1 MKVCLIS
8 RSDIKGGA
16 AKVAHILGK
25 GLQAEGHEVTM
36 LVESR
41 STEEPWVV
49 EMDPVPER
57 KGSLSQ
63 KTIHRLGINDL
74 SLNSSFPKSLGRSW
88 FENFDL
94 IHLHDLPGAFNL
106 AHLPWLSSIRPVF
119 WTLHTMH
126 AFTGGCIYTYGCRR
140 HLRHC
145 GRCPQFGKFPLMWL
159 HRDGSRLIL
168 NLRRWIYRRS
178 RLFPICV
185 SEWLT
190 GEARKGILNRFPITT
205 ILNPVDQEVFS
216 PVPKPEA
223 KRRLG
228 IDPKKRTILF
238 SVAANPLDVRK
249 GTDLICEAIR
259 GTDLQSVVY
268 IPTAIAS
275 ESKALNEALQGVE
288 SLPPRHLSTDEE
300 LRLHYSAADVVWHP
314 TRADTSSMVSLEA
327 LSCGTPVIAAAVGGV
342 PEIVRDGVNGLLI
355 APESVEALVEA
366 TRAFFENPDLAA
378 KLAKDAPES
387 VVHAHS
393 LTTFVRKHVE
403 GYAQLVQV
411 S

>member
-41 STEEPWVV
+41 STDEPWVV
-49 EMDPVPER
+49 EMDPVPDR
-57 KGSLSQ
+57 RGRLSQ
-63 KTIHRLGINDL
+63 KIIHRIGINDL
-74 SLNSSFPKSLGRSW
+74 SVNSPFPKSLGRSW
-88 FENFDL
+88 FEKFDL

-106 AHLPWLSSIRPVF
+106 THLPWLSSIRPVF

-126 AFTGGCIYTYGCRR
+126 AFTGGCIYTYECRR

-145 GRCPQFGKFPLMWL
+145 GNCPQFGKFPLMWL
-159 HRDGSRLIL
+159 HRDGSRFIL

-185 SEWLT
+185 SEWLA
-190 GEARKGILNRFPITT
+190 GEASKGILSRFPITT
-205 ILNPVDQEVFS
+205 ILNPVDQEVFH

-228 IDPKKRTILF
+228 IDPQKRTILF
-238 SVAANPLDVRK
+238 SVASNPLDVRK
-249 GTDLICEAIR
+249 GTDLICQAIR
-259 GTDLQSVVY
+259 GMGLKNVVY

-275 ESKALNEALQGVE
+275 DSKALNNALQGVE
-288 SLPPRHLSTDEE
+288 SLPPRHLSTDED

-355 APESVEALVEA
+355 EPESVKDLMKA
-366 TRAFFENPDLAA
+366 TRAFFRHRELAA
-378 KLAKDAPES
+378 SLSDGARGSIAS
-387 VVHAHS
+387 AHNVGKFIQDH
-393 LTTFVRKHVE
+393 LMIFRPPH
-403 GYAQLVQV
+403 Y
-411 S
+411 